1 MAEPPSSQEV
11 YITIHVMG
19 KIGHVKSVL
28 FAHTQKENDCENVK
42 EYYKHFYYIEFQVLH
57 CRQNIDIPCFIVLC
71 CTELCRHCCTFFPHK
86 WRTVANRHQANLSSP
101 FSPTVFAHFMSLY
114 HILVIFTVSQK
125 FSLLF
130 LLWWYVFGDI

>member
-57 CRQNIDIPCFIVLC
+57 YRQNVDIPCFIVLC

-86 WRTVANRHQANLSSP
+86 KKDCGKSASCKSIFP
-101 FSPTVFAHFMSLY
+101 IFSNSICSLHVSVSHFGNFHNISKIFLIIFVM
-114 HILVIFTVSQK
+114 VICD
-125 FSLLF
+125 
-130 LLWWYVFGDI
+130 W